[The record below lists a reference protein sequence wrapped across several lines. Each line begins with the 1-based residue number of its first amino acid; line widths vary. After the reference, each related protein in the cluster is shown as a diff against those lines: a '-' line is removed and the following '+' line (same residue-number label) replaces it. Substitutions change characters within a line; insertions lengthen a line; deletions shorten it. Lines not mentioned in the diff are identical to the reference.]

1 MKAVLKKTARLLSVF
16 SCLCLV
22 GGTAACA
29 AGYQGTDIP
38 KSQLELTIT
47 QVPVVSDSEI
57 AQLLLVIDY
66 YWNIT
71 PGSLSSD
78 MVTVN
83 WDPACFTFDDSSEY
97 KVTNMVYNVSDR
109 MYYPFNYQS
118 TPKRAGLGSL
128 SFEAGLRNPRIS
140 PKVTSRPNGSA
151 FIYLVPRTP
160 IYTDDPIT
168 CNFSVVYKH
177 GSREETKTITFT
189 PSASPCKL

>member
-1 MKAVLKKTARLLSVF
+1 MKKTVRLLSVF

-22 GGTAACA
+22 SGTAACA
-29 AGYQGTDIP
+29 AVHRETEIP
-38 KSQLELTIT
+38 SSQLELTVT
-47 QVPVVSDSEI
+47 QVPVVSGSEV

-78 MVTVN
+78 LVTVN

-118 TPKRAGLGSL
+118 TPKEPGL
-128 SFEAGLRNPRIS
+128 E
-140 PKVTSRPNGSA
+140 V
-151 FIYLVPRTP
+151 YLLKP
-160 IYTDDPIT
+160 D
-168 CNFSVVYKH
+168 
-177 GSREETKTITFT
+177 
-189 PSASPCKL
+189 

>member
-1 MKAVLKKTARLLSVF
+1 
-16 SCLCLV
+16 
-22 GGTAACA
+22 
-29 AGYQGTDIP
+29 
-38 KSQLELTIT
+38 
-47 QVPVVSDSEI
+47 
-57 AQLLLVIDY
+57 
-66 YWNIT
+66 
-71 PGSLSSD
+71 

-177 GSREETKTITFT
+177 GSREESKTITFT